1 MGAKRGANNKRLV
14 RSILTMCTVALNLV
28 FAKVGTRQDKARE
41 ERGIGVW
48 SQAIK
53 YGMSLALGTNA
64 DNWGLESGV

>member
-1 MGAKRGANNKRLV
+1 
-14 RSILTMCTVALNLV
+14 MCTVALDLV